1 METRRYALNY
11 SHCYTYFPAVTRS
24 PSAVLQVTV
33 VNEQKGFVK
42 PKLWLPR
49 TTSYALYFRFVVV
62 LFKRIYFSYFY
73 FLFYFC
79 LFFLLRILW
88 MIIENFVV
96 KIDGETRWDEIL
108 QIDAIRKC

>member
-1 METRRYALNY
+1 MIAKN
-11 SHCYTYFPAVTRS
+11 
-24 PSAVLQVTV
+24 
-33 VNEQKGFVK
+33 NELRV
-42 PKLWLPR
+42 
-49 TTSYALYFRFVVV
+49 VVV